1 MRASCPCHVEW
12 PSVID
17 FYDHLVGA
25 HCVSRE
31 AAFVLAQ
38 LALLEVELAFLV
50 DADGSVVLAR
60 QLRLPGPP

>member
-1 MRASCPCHVEW
+1 
-12 PSVID
+12 VID